1 MAEGFT
7 VTTNPTRPDIWMHT
21 NEPHVCVP
29 LWKVTSKE
37 GYRRK
42 ADNDTEGIEWHELV
56 DYCIAYSMESA
67 IETIKAKYR
76 SWAELDDAM
85 IMVHIRA
92 VEYVSDT
99 VMIEKAVAEAIL
111 EGDYT

>member
-7 VTTNPTRPDIWMHT
+7 VTTNPTRVDILM
-21 NEPHVCVP
+21 NADNPHIVVP
-29 LWKVTSKE
+29 LWKVTSIE
-37 GYRRK
+37 SYRIR
-42 ADNDTEGIEWHELV
+42 GIDDEIEHHELI
-56 DYCIAYSMESA
+56 DYCIAYSMEAA